1 MKENTTKN
9 ESLVTALLFILIPTL
24 MLILSYFFIPYPFNE
39 DTKYYLFIPMFLG
52 LILLGIGFFIKKIP
66 LGNDFKICG
75 WMIFAFYWST
85 QPTKLYL
92 SEGNDLF
99 NGVVCIIGVYV
110 LCYFAYHE
118 WLSIKRKENMK
129 SLNWIAGASAIAGII
144 YFGIERIVIG
154 PCSLIGLEKIS
165 FSEWLIQ
172 SVAEESTWVLDTI
185 IGNAKVSGSDIN
197 LDGSYAVTIIFACTA
212 IQAMVIF
219 VGMIGALPRISIKRK
234 IIGLIITI
242 VPIYILNLFRNAMVA
257 FLVGRNITDFTIAH
271 NVLSKI
277 GALITLI
284 VLLLIVIKIIPEIF
298 DEIVSLTDIYK
309 RNGPLEKM
317 FKKIIGRKN

>member
-144 YFGIERIVIG
+144 YFGIEQTF
-154 PCSLIGLEKIS
+154 LA
-165 FSEWLIQ
+165 EWLQQVVADQ
-172 SVAEESTWVLDTI
+172 SAAVLNAI
-185 IGNAKVSGSDIN
+185 IGNAHIEPGTTNIL
-197 LDGSYAVTIIFACTA
+197 LDGHYAVTIIFACTA

-219 VGMIGALPRISIKRK
+219 IGMIGALPKIDIKRRV
-234 IIGLIITI
+234 IGLIITV